1 MSGINPKHD
10 IKNINLAKEGSLRS
24 EWASRE
30 MPVLRSIKERFEIE
44 KPLKDWLNRRINE
57 LL

>member
-44 KPLKDWLNRRINE
+44 KPLKGIKIAG
-57 LL
+57 